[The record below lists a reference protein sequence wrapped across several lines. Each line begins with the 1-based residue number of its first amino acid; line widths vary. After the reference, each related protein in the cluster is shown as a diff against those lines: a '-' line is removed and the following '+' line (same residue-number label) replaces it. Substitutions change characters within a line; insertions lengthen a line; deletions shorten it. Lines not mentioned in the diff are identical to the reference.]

1 MCVCVC
7 MCALAWK
14 RSEGVLAGRQAGGC
28 NPCMSVCLS
37 AKGWVDGRGGGASL
51 QCTNRMP
58 SPSPSSPSSPLPLQ
72 FFFSPWFASPLP
84 PPSTPLTLFFD
95 SSFFFF
101 FFFSSLY
108 LSREKFTF
116 DSDLYQKRFFV
127 HFIGNQI
134 RNIFILR

>member
-1 MCVCVC
+1 MCVCVPW
-7 MCALAWK
+7 LG
-14 RSEGVLAGRQAGGC
+14 SEVRVCWQAGRQAVATPVC
-28 NPCMSVCLS
+28 LSVCLP
-37 AKGWVDGRGGGASL
+37 RGGWMGAGAEPRFSAQIACLVHLPLLPLLLSL
-51 QCTNRMP
+51 FNSSFLLGSLLPFPLPLRL
-58 SPSPSSPSSPLPLQ
+58 SPSSSIARS
-72 FFFSPWFASPLP
+72 
-84 PPSTPLTLFFD
+84 
-95 SSFFFF
+95 FFF